1 MTTCEEKKSAFI
13 CSGDSHQSDCDC
25 LSYLSKEVRDKLKKY
40 WVQKVIDAD
49 LKVQKAYEDY
59 TTYKTYVEEW
69 KQAINNLEKYGDYD
83 ANFTKMLK
91 LKSTKMKKLYWD
103 LTCAISSQQHYNTQL
118 DLINIRLRYFE
129 VAIML
134 NIDKK
139 KINETVNVIFPDDI
153 LPLTEIQYW
162 KKEIESLLFSP

>member
-1 MTTCEEKKSAFI
+1 MTTQEEKKSAFI
-13 CSGDSHQSDCDC
+13 CSGDNHQSDCDC
-25 LSYLSKEVRDKLKKY
+25 LSFLSKEVRDKLKKY

-49 LKVQKAYEDY
+49 LKVQKAYENY

-69 KQAINNLEKYGDYD
+69 KQVINNLEKYGDYD
-83 ANFTKMLK
+83 TNFTKMLK
-91 LKSTKMKKLYWD
+91 LKNTKMKKLYWD
-103 LTCAISSQQHYNTQL
+103 LTFAISSQQHYNTQL

-139 KINETVNVIFPDDI
+139 KINETVNVIFPNDI
-153 LPLTEIQYW
+153 SPLIEIQHW
-162 KKEIESLLFSP
+162 KKEIELLLFSP